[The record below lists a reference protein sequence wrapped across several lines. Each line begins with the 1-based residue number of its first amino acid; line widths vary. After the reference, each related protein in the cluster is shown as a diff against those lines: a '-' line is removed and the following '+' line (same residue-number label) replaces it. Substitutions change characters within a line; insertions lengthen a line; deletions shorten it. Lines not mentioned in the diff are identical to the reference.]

1 MNYQLMY
8 YGGLVAF
15 LLFFVISVVLFFV
28 FNIGKTI
35 GSLSGYSAQKNIKK
49 IREGS
54 KKETVRTGALV
65 QAVTVKHGK
74 TTTKLTSDSTTQMP
88 NQEEGQE
95 TTLLMNVNEVQETTL
110 LINQTINGFRMVIDV
125 LIANSQ
131 ERI

>member
-1 MNYQLMY
+1 MNYQMIY
-8 YGGLVAF
+8 YGGLVTF
-15 LLFFVISVVLFFV
+15 LLFLVISVVLFFV

-35 GSLSGYSAQKNIKK
+35 GDLSGYTAQKNIKK

-54 KKETVRTGALV
+54 KKETFRTGALI
-65 QAVTVKHGK
+65 QTVTVKHGK
-74 TTTKLTSDSTTQMP
+74 TTTKLISDSTTQRP
-88 NQEEGQE
+88 VQEEGQE

-110 LINQTINGFRMVIDV
+110 LINQTVHGFRMVIDV